1 MNMKRYKLVMPKR
14 LTRVTFI
21 NTYKILMK
29 IEGLPAFLRHF
40 PKLLKAQ
47 NIHHCEYTHSRLR
60 ASDTAQ
66 RFVSMTT
73 IKLNILNEILFLR

>member
-1 MNMKRYKLVMPKR
+1 
-14 LTRVTFI
+14 
-21 NTYKILMK
+21 MK

-73 IKLNILNEILFLR
+73 IKLNILNE